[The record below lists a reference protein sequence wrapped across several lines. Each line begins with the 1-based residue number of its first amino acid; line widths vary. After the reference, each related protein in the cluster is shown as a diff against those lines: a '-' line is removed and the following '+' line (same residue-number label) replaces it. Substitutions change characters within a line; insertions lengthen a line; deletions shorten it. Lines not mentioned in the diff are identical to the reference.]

1 MPKKKTHEEFIKE
14 LKDIQP
20 NINIISKYINSS
32 QKVKCNCL
40 VCNNIWEAKASHLL
54 SGHGCPN
61 CNKPKKKTHDMF
73 VREVSLVNKD
83 IEIIGEYVGSQVK
96 VLCKCKIDGYEW
108 YSRPDRLL
116 NGKGCPKCIT
126 LKTGIHFKRTN
137 DEFVEELQKINANIK
152 PLEQYV
158 NSNTKIL
165 CKCLIDDYEWK
176 ARPDQLLEGH
186 GCPKCSGTMKKDHN
200 TFISEIQKI
209 HPNIHILG
217 KYKNSYTHIRCKC
230 NIDGYEWETQP
241 STLRNGHGCPMCA
254 GNINKTHEAFVEQ
267 VRAIN
272 PNIEILNRYENTNT
286 KIHCRC
292 KIDGYEWKTTVS
304 SILRSCK
311 CKKCLGIETKT
322 KDEFF
327 KIMKSMHPNIKIEG
341 KYINHQSKLDCQCLL
356 DGYRW
361 STTGHSLMQ
370 GHGCKKCAGTLK
382 KTQEEYIKEVHEKN
396 KNVTI
401 IGEYK
406 GANKKIL
413 CKCNKCGNEWFAN
426 TSSILYG
433 SRCPICFVSKGE
445 TKIVEFLN
453 NNKIEY
459 IPQKTFEN
467 CSYKISL
474 RFDFYIPHLN
484 LCIEYQGQQHYEP
497 VDFSGKGMQWANEK
511 FKEGQEKDNIKRNYC
526 NNNNIK
532 LLEIPYW
539 DYENIEE
546 ILSRELGL
554 TA

>member
-1 MPKKKTHEEFIKE
+1 MH
-14 LKDIQP
+14 Q
-20 NINIISKYINSS
+20 
-32 QKVKCNCL
+32 
-40 VCNNIWEAKASHLL
+40 NN
-54 SGHGCPN
+54 
-61 CNKPKKKTHDMF
+61 
-73 VREVSLVNKD
+73 
-83 IEIIGEYVGSQVK
+83 
-96 VLCKCKIDGYEW
+96 
-108 YSRPDRLL
+108 
-116 NGKGCPKCIT
+116 
-126 LKTGIHFKRTN
+126 
-137 DEFVEELQKINANIK
+137 
-152 PLEQYV
+152 
-158 NSNTKIL
+158 
-165 CKCLIDDYEWK
+165 
-176 ARPDQLLEGH
+176 
-186 GCPKCSGTMKKDHN
+186 
-200 TFISEIQKI
+200 
-209 HPNIHILG
+209 
-217 KYKNSYTHIRCKC
+217 
-230 NIDGYEWETQP
+230 
-241 STLRNGHGCPMCA
+241 
-254 GNINKTHEAFVEQ
+254 
-267 VRAIN
+267 
-272 PNIEILNRYENTNT
+272 
-286 KIHCRC
+286 
-292 KIDGYEWKTTVS
+292 
-304 SILRSCK
+304 
-311 CKKCLGIETKT
+311 
-322 KDEFF
+322 
-327 KIMKSMHPNIKIEG
+327 KIEG

-382 KTQEEYIKEVHEKN
+382 KTQEEYIKEAHEKN

-484 LCIEYQGQQHYEP
+484 LCIEYQGHQHYEP

-554 TA
+554 LA